1 MKEILTELYQLLFIS
16 SLVYLLYIITGL
28 AVKAY
33 GFFKLKNEDVK
44 YTLTNKEKI
53 ILWISI
59 SIFLS
64 YLIK

>member
-1 MKEILTELYQLLFIS
+1 MRDILTELYQILFIGS
-16 SLVYLLYIITGL
+16 MVYLLYIIIGL

-44 YTLTNKEKI
+44 YTLTDKEKI